1 MIHSFSCKNFYS
13 FGDETKVS
21 FVVNEKAPNDFGYF
35 KSASSTRL
43 SKIEAVM
50 GSNASGKT
58 NLLKV
63 LPFLKWLIGGSVNLK
78 PTDPIPL
85 QPFMFDGKNEKLT
98 DLSVEFEVD
107 DDIYIYEVSLKR
119 TTIFSEE
126 LKVKNKTKEKI
137 TNKRIFYRE
146 WNEVTKQYNFDDKS
160 FGLPKGSESFLRTN
174 ASILGT
180 AFLLNNKISQKV
192 MSFWNNLET
201 NVDEAGWI
209 GDRLF
214 PNTYQQLI
222 ETLIF
227 FSDNELLKKEAEK
240 LLCRFD
246 IGLNELEIKTQ
257 KKENIVTSIEAKAAH
272 LLNGEKQYLDFKYE
286 SSGTKQLF
294 ILLHAMLQALSKGGT
309 VVLDELDVNLHPEM
323 VLALI
328 DLFIQPETNPK
339 NAQMLFSTHS
349 HLLLSKLDKY
359 QILFV
364 EKNKKGSSESWRLDE
379 MSGVRADE
387 NYYSKYL
394 AGAYGAVPKIK

>member
-35 KSASSTRL
+35 KSASGTRL
-43 SKIEAVM
+43 SKVEAVI

-63 LPFLKWLIGGSVNLK
+63 IPFLKWLIGGSINLK

-85 QPFMFDGKNEKLT
+85 QPFMFDGKNEKQT
-98 DLSVEFEVD
+98 DLSVEFEID
-107 DDIYIYEVSLKR
+107 GDIYIYEVSLKISKIL
-119 TTIFSEE
+119 TEE
-126 LKVKNKTKEKI
+126 LKVKNKTKEKV
-137 TNKRIFYRE
+137 TTKRIFYRE
-146 WNEVTKQYNFDDKS
+146 WNESASQYNFDDKS
-160 FGLPKGSESFLRTN
+160 FGLPKGFESSLRTN
-174 ASILGT
+174 ASVVGT

-192 MSFWNNLET
+192 MNFWNNVET

-240 LLCRFD
+240 LLSRFD

-257 KKENIVTSIEAKAAH
+257 KKEKVVTSLEARAAH
-272 LLNGEKQYLDFKYE
+272 FLNGEKQYLDFKYE

-328 DLFIQPETNPK
+328 DLFIQTETNPK
-339 NAQMLFSTHS
+339 NAQILFSTHS

-359 QILFV
+359 QIILV
-364 EKNKKGSSESWRLDE
+364 EKNEKGSSESWRLDE
-379 MSGVRADE
+379 MSGIRADE

-394 AGAYGAVPKIK
+394 AGAYGAIPKFK

>member
-13 FGDETKVS
+13 FGDEAKVD
-21 FVVNEKAPNDFGYF
+21 FIVNEKAPNDYGYF
-35 KSASSTRL
+35 KSASGARL
-43 SKIEAVM
+43 SKIEAVI

-85 QPFMFDGKNEKLT
+85 QPFMFNGKNEKRT
-98 DLSVEFEVD
+98 KLSVEFEVD
-107 DDIYIYEVSLKR
+107 GDIYTYEVSLNSKK
-119 TTIFSEE
+119 IFSEE
-126 LKVKNKTKEKI
+126 LKVKNKTKEKV
-137 TNKRIFYRE
+137 TSKRIFYRE
-146 WNEVTKQYNFDDKS
+146 WDEVTKQYSFDDKS
-160 FGLPKGSESFLRTN
+160 FGLPKGFESSLRTN
-174 ASILGT
+174 ASVMGT

-192 MSFWNNLET
+192 MKFWDNVET

-214 PNTYQQLI
+214 SDIYQQLF

-227 FSDNELLKKEAEK
+227 FSDNDLLKKEAEK
-240 LLCRFD
+240 ILCRFD
-246 IGLNELEIKTQ
+246 IGLDELEIKTQ
-257 KKENIVTSIEAKAAH
+257 KKENDVTLRDVRAAH
-272 LLNGEKQYLDFKYE
+272 LFDGEKQYLDFRYE
-286 SSGTKQLF
+286 SSGTKQLLT
-294 ILLHAMLQALSKGGT
+294 LLHAMLQALSKGGT

-339 NAQMLFSTHS
+339 NAQILFSTHS

-359 QILFV
+359 QIVLV
-364 EKNKKGSSESWRLDE
+364 EKNEKGSSESWRLDE
-379 MSGVRADE
+379 VSGIRADE